1 MKKILAALLIF
12 IFIISLGACNRS
24 NEDNNT
30 KIEEKNGNIEVAMG
44 SGGDVLAWPLAY
56 NIKEILG
63 EHLFMA
69 DGIPETMAVYKN
81 KYVTDG
87 AGVPLAPL
95 TENDMLELGNS
106 VADRLGENIIEVE
119 NGHNNNYLRINCEG
133 IEIYVSG
140 NGNVSVE
147 FNKSFKLPMEI
158 DGCRESY
165 ITASNYVSEELKP
178 LLELCGIEN
187 PTPLISHDYTFNGKR
202 SYNCNLV
209 DADDSFSSVGLYF
222 ENGFLYSITWDSYKW
237 SSGEVV
243 GKYPT
248 ISYNEAKELLLEG
261 QYYSIVPLEEPIN
274 ESDIVGAVI
283 GYKTQCYDEV
293 FMPFYA
299 FYVDV
304 TDRSEVAMPSETIE
318 LGLKNYATY
327 IVPTIE
333 AEYLKDF
340 PEIVVHFN

>member
-1 MKKILAALLIF
+1 MKKILAVLLIF
-12 IFIISLGACNRS
+12 IFIISLGACNYS

-30 KIEEKNGNIEVAMG
+30 MMEEKNGKIEVAMV
-44 SGGDVLAWPLAY
+44 SGGDVLAWLLAY
-56 NIKEILG
+56 DIMEILG
-63 EHLFMA
+63 EHPFMA
-69 DGIPETMAVYKN
+69 DSIPETMAVYKN

-95 TENDMLELGNS
+95 TENEMLELGKPVS
-106 VADRLGENIIEVE
+106 DRLGENIIEVE
-119 NGHNNNYLRINCEG
+119 KGHNNNHLHIICEG
-133 IEIYVSG
+133 IDIYVSG

-147 FNKSFKLPMEI
+147 FDKSFKLPMEI
-158 DGCRESY
+158 DGSRESY
-165 ITASNYVSEELKP
+165 ITAVNYVAEELKP
-178 LLELCGIEN
+178 LLLLCGVEN
-187 PTPLISHDYTFNGKR
+187 PTPLISHDYTFDGER
-202 SYNCNLV
+202 SYDCNLV
-209 DADDSFSSVGLYF
+209 DADDSSSSVGLYF
-222 ENGFLYSITWDSYKW
+222 MNGYLHRITWDSYKW
-237 SSGEVV
+237 SMGEIL

-248 ISYNEAKELLLEG
+248 ISYDEAKQLLLAG
-261 QYYSIVPLEEPIN
+261 QWYSIVPLEEPID

-318 LGLKNYATY
+318 LRLKNYATY
-327 IVPTIE
+327 IVPAIE
-333 AEYLKDF
+333 AEYLKGF